1 MVNAPT
7 PELSSAQQPDQLPSP
22 ETLANDRF
30 IALYHKIIDEFSY
43 TKEPKPGRPKF
54 WVDLLPRIPG
64 WEPTKFDDIENAVN
78 RIHVTKSSGHDD
90 ISLDQ
95 DDIDVIDLDP
105 DDNSK
110 YWVKRFRIHGDRVS
124 VQIDHM
130 RVHPSGDE
138 PKRIS
143 SQEEIEQAPAELL
156 NSVADE
162 IETILTWHNAH

>member
-1 MVNAPT
+1 MADASI
-7 PELSSAQQPDQLPSP
+7 PELNGDQQPNQLSSP
-22 ETLANDRF
+22 EALANDRF
-30 IALYHKIIDEFSY
+30 IAIYRKIIDEYAY
-43 TKEPKPGRPKF
+43 TKEPKPGRPQF

-90 ISLDQ
+90 VSLDQ

-105 DDNSK
+105 KDNSK
-110 YWVKRFRIHGDRVS
+110 YWAKIFHVGDGRVS
-124 VQIDHM
+124 LTIDHM
-130 RVHPSGDE
+130 RVHPGGDE

-143 SQEEIEQAPAELL
+143 SQEIEQAPVELL

-162 IETILTWHNAH
+162 IETILTWHAAR